1 MKFLSKNAVDN
12 GAIFNL
18 GDGTSLEANMDAFS
32 DEIITKLA
40 IHGLLQKIGDAAS
53 GFSKTSDYHGAMNAM
68 NSVWETLLSGQWTRT
83 GAGSGTTDLV
93 TALANLTGKDTA
105 IIQVEVDKWDDE
117 KMKAIKARK
126 DVKAE
131 VKRIQLARAEAAASA
146 SNVDSESLEDLF

>member
-1 MKFLSKNAVDN
+1 MKFLSKKATDTGASFTLGN
-12 GAIFNL
+12 GDTLSTFL
-18 GDGTSLEANMDAFS
+18 GELPEEMVTR
-32 DEIITKLA
+32 LA

-53 GFSKTSDYHGAMNAM
+53 GFSKTSDYQGAFDAM
-68 NSVWETLLSGQWTRT
+68 AAVHDTLIDGQWTRT

-105 IIQVEVDKWDDE
+105 IIQVEVDKWDEE

-146 SNVDSESLEDLF
+146 SNVDSESLDDLF

>member
-12 GAIFNL
+12 GATFTLGNGSNL
-18 GDGTSLEANMDAFS
+18 HAKLDSYSKEMQQ
-32 DEIITKLA
+32 KLA

-53 GFSKTSDYHGAMNAM
+53 GFSKTADYNGAISAM
-68 NSVWETLLSGQWTRT
+68 KAVDESLLRNEWTRT

-93 TALANLTGKDTA
+93 TALANLLGKDTA
-105 IIQVEVDKWDDE
+105 IIQVEVDKWDEE

-131 VKRIQLARAEAAASA
+131 VKRIQLVRAEAAANA